1 MLVAWQLWTKIAVP
15 LNLSFPHTVDVGS
28 FYSDIHANIRQQA
41 AENRLPPTSAEFR
54 DWLARRFADPGG
66 LSALDAGTGAH
77 ALNAQACRD
86 AGFGDVRSIDINP
99 EVVEVHRDLGAR
111 YGSVLDI
118 PFPDDRFDLTV
129 CAGVAHHT
137 PNPDRAFA
145 ELARVT
151 RPGGTAFISI
161 YTFRRSLAAVFVRG
175 LRVAARAVNFRSP
188 ASFLRRS
195 AVVNN

>member
-86 AGFGDVRSIDINP
+86 AGFGDVTND
-99 EVVEVHRDLGAR
+99 GALYER
-111 YGSVLDI
+111 LLQTRMHGMSAGAI
-118 PFPDDRFDLTV
+118 DRFKLGGYRHWDMKQMGMKANLPDLLA
-129 CAGVAHHT
+129 CRCHADGE
-137 PNPDRAFA
+137 RQQAFDQP
-145 ELARVT
+145 RVV
-151 RPGGTAFISI
+151 RP
-161 YTFRRSLAAVFVRG
+161 
-175 LRVAARAVNFRSP
+175 
-188 ASFLRRS
+188 
-195 AVVNN
+195 